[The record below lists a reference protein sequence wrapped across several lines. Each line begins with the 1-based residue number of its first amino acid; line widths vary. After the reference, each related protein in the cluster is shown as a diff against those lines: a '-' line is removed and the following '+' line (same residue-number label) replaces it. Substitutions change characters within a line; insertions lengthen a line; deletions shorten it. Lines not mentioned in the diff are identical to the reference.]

1 MNPLFVGFIKAG
13 LAIAVNTV
21 VSSLVDGQQSG
32 GQKQI
37 KQQNGVFV
45 SNEEYNNLLQI
56 QAKKERMKRI
66 VRSLGY
72 Y

>member
-13 LAIAVNTV
+13 LVIAVNTV

-45 SNEEYNNLLQI
+45 SNEEYGRFLQL
-56 QAKKERMKRI
+56 QDKNERMKRL
-66 VRSLGY
+66 RRAMGY